1 MPSYRK
7 TTWQDPIEV
16 CILYA
21 ILHLIERES
30 NGKRREDQELNSHLS
45 PMYVQII
52 CVYIYIKVCKVLA
65 SDAMTCNDNAIVIPE
80 AFPNNLEG
88 PASGLGTLG
97 IG

>member
-1 MPSYRK
+1 MESAGKTRSSIVACLPCTYKSY
-7 TTWQDPIEV
+7 
-16 CILYA
+16 
-21 ILHLIERES
+21 
-30 NGKRREDQELNSHLS
+30 
-45 PMYVQII
+45 
-52 CVYIYIKVCKVLA
+52 VYIYIKVCKVLA